1 MDRRKELKLAYKQ
14 NPPLAGVFQIK
25 NLVNGKIFLGSGL
38 DARGILNGQ
47 QAQLKFKA
55 HRNKALQQDW
65 NKYGSDQFSCDVLEY
80 LEPADNPD
88 YDVRG
93 DLAVLEELWLEKL
106 EPYGE
111 KGYNKK
117 KP

>member
-1 MDRRKELKLAYKQ
+1 
-14 NPPLAGVFQIK
+14 
-25 NLVNGKIFLGSGL
+25 
-38 DARGILNGQ
+38 
-47 QAQLKFKA
+47 
-55 HRNKALQQDW
+55 
-65 NKYGSDQFSCDVLEY
+65 VLEY
-80 LEPADNPD
+80 LKPGDDPD

-93 DLAVLEELWLEKL
+93 DLDVLEELWLEKL